1 MSQLVRHEM
10 DLRVIDGMLEKFSDF
25 FGNSL
30 VRDRSRID
38 CFITFE
44 NALLDRLGK
53 MRLYRA
59 DPLPERF
66 GGKVAIK
73 RNMLDFF
80 ERRTDLP
87 DAKFGGLA
95 RPSVRPPRAVACLRR
110 QNLPAAAATSSPSC
124 KIAAALSCP
133 TPSRGN
139 KLSGRSS
146 TSLPNDVSALKIVE

>member
-66 GGKVAIK
+66 GGKVAVK

-80 ERRTDLP
+80 ENAPICRTQNS
-87 DAKFGGLA
+87 AAWRG
-95 RPSVRPPRAVACLRR
+95 PSVRPPRAVAC
-110 QNLPAAAATSSPSC
+110 
-124 KIAAALSCP
+124 
-133 TPSRGN
+133 
-139 KLSGRSS
+139 
-146 TSLPNDVSALKIVE
+146 